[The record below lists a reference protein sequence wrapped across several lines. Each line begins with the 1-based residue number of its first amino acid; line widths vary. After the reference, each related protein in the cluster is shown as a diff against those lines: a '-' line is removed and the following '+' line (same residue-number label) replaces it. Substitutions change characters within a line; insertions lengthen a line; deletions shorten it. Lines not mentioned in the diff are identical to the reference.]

1 MKGHGTSV
9 AQDNYSFQKIVA
21 ALGVFLLVMK
31 FIAWYLTSSVAIFT
45 DALESIV
52 NVIAAFIGLY
62 ALYLSSK
69 PRDKDHP
76 FGHGKAEL
84 ISSSLEGSMIA
95 FAGLMIILEAVRTFL
110 DPSEIKSLD
119 LGLIIIALAALVNYA
134 VGRTAIRKGLK
145 NHSPALV
152 ASGKHLCSDTYS
164 SVGITLGLIIMFG
177 LSSFGYD
184 VWWID
189 PLIAFIMGMIILI
202 TGLKVIVESING
214 VMDKADDEL
223 VSKVTTLINS
233 RRHVHWVDV
242 HDLRIAKYGN
252 ALHVD
257 LHIIFPKHMTVLQQ
271 STEIEEI
278 REAICSELDYALDLV
293 VMGEPCT
300 DNECHIC
307 GMNCENRTHEHDE
320 KVFWTSDT
328 ITDHDQNH

>member
-1 MKGHGTSV
+1 MEGHGTSV

-119 LGLIIIALAALVNYA
+119 IGLVIIAMAALVNYA
-134 VGRTAIRKGLK
+134 VGRTAIRKGMK

-177 LSSFGYD
+177 LSSLGYD

-242 HDLRIAKYGN
+242 HDLRIAKY
-252 ALHVD
+252 
-257 LHIIFPKHMTVLQQ
+257 
-271 STEIEEI
+271 
-278 REAICSELDYALDLV
+278 
-293 VMGEPCT
+293 
-300 DNECHIC
+300 
-307 GMNCENRTHEHDE
+307 
-320 KVFWTSDT
+320 
-328 ITDHDQNH
+328 